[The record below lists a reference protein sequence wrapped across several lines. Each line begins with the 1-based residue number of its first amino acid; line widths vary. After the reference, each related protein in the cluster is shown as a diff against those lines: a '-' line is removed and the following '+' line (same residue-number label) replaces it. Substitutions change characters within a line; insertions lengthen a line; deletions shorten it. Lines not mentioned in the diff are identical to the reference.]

1 MNSNFLLQH
10 VKAHP
15 CAEPIDT
22 IKFLYHNAFGCGHL
36 LPDEP
41 ACVRSI
47 QAEIDQTAVQSD
59 EPPIEALG
67 DGLCR
72 IHLRNPQVRALSPQC
87 IAAMMRVTEAQFSPS
102 RQRFLQNL
110 SQLQALCKQYGSDTV
125 PSSALFRLPYSSQE
139 LSDAIQPF
147 LQPDAPLPRHS
158 ERYHSAYQPAYRVVL
173 RRFADALPLL
183 YAIEQQL
190 KAKGSAT
197 VVLDGYCASGK
208 STLIALLSQLYD
220 SAVFHMDDFFLPASL
235 RTPQRLAKAGGNVH
249 YERFADEVLIG
260 LLHGGPF
267 TYGQYDCKTGRVHQI
282 ATAPASVV
290 FIEGSYALHPAF
302 QAAYQKLDAIR
313 AFMTVS
319 PEAQEQRI
327 LARNGETMLKRFQN
341 EWIPLEI
348 QYFKAYHKALEGLI
362 VLSSEQHPEDETE
375 DMRL

>member
-22 IKFLYHNAFGCGHL
+22 IKFLYHNALGCGHL
-36 LPDEP
+36 LPDET
-41 ACVRSI
+41 ACVRGI
-47 QAEIDQTAVQSD
+47 QAEIDQTAAQPDAS
-59 EPPIEALG
+59 PKEAVG
-67 DGLCR
+67 NGLCR
-72 IHLRNPQVRALSPQC
+72 INLHHPQIRALSPEC
-87 IAAMMRVTEAQFSPS
+87 IAAMMRVTQAQFSPS
-102 RQRFLQNL
+102 RQRFSHSLSLLQD
-110 SQLQALCKQYGSDTV
+110 LCRQYGADAAP
-125 PSSALFRLPYSSQE
+125 PSAAFRLPYTSRE
-139 LSDAIQPF
+139 LGDAIQPF
-147 LQPDAPLPRHS
+147 LKPDAPLPRHS
-158 ERYHSAYQPAYRVVL
+158 ERYHNAYQPAYRVVL

-190 KAKGSAT
+190 QTKGSAT

-208 STLIALLSQLYD
+208 STLIALLSQLYN

-235 RTPQRLAKAGGNVH
+235 RTPQRLAEPGGNVH
-249 YERFADEVLIG
+249 YERFANEVLSG
-260 LLHGGPF
+260 LLRGEPF
-267 TYGQYDCKTGRVHQI
+267 TYGQYDCKTGKVH
-282 ATAPASVV
+282 AVAAAPAKVV

-302 QAAYQKLDAIR
+302 QAAYHKLNAIC

-319 PEAQEQRI
+319 PEAQERRI

-348 QYFKAYHKALEGLI
+348 QYFKAYHKTLEGLI